1 VVWTKARDV
10 LIEGLQNIPA
20 IPSQGETR

>member
-10 LIEGLQNIPA
+10 LIEGLQSIPA